1 MASLRKPNAG
11 SFKPGHAGGPGRP
24 RGSRSKLQELA
35 IALLHED
42 FAEHGREVIKRVR
55 EQKPQVYL
63 ASVVSLL
70 PRQAQ
75 MVESPLVDLTDE
87 ELEQLESYI
96 AGMRAKTVARIAQ
109 LELVANNEAAAE
121 PVKTSVDD

>member
-1 MASLRKPNAG
+1 ML
-11 SFKPGHAGGPGRP
+11 
-24 RGSRSKLQELA
+24 
-35 IALLHED
+35 
-42 FAEHGREVIKRVR
+42 
-55 EQKPQVYL
+55 
-63 ASVVSLL
+63 
-70 PRQAQ
+70 
-75 MVESPLVDLTDE
+75 ESPLVDLTDE

>member
-1 MASLRKPNAG
+1 
-11 SFKPGHAGGPGRP
+11 
-24 RGSRSKLQELA
+24 
-35 IALLHED
+35 
-42 FAEHGREVIKRVR
+42 
-55 EQKPQVYL
+55 
-63 ASVVSLL
+63 
-70 PRQAQ
+70 

-96 AGMRAKTVARIAQ
+96 AGMRAKTVAAIAQ